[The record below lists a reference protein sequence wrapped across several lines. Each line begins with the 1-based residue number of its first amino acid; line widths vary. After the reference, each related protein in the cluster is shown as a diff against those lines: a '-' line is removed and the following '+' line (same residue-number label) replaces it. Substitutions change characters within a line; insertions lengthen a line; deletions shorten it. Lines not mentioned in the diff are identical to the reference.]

1 MKQITIRLDEETH
14 KSGKIQAVLQD
25 KSFMQY
31 VVDLIKKDLE
41 EKKSS
46 HAEFGDTRDCSR
58 VKIQKG
64 LCIQF
69 EYSMAFLENQ
79 EI

>member
-41 EKKSS
+41 EKK
-46 HAEFGDTRDCSR
+46 EQSR
-58 VKIQKG
+58 
-64 LCIQF
+64 
-69 EYSMAFLENQ
+69 
-79 EI
+79 